1 MRVLDLQE
9 QIDRGEYHVDARA
22 VADAIVRRLLA
33 ERGQRAAAQDR
44 ESA

>member
-1 MRVLDLQE
+1 MDLQA
-9 QIDRGEYHVDARA
+9 QIDCGEYQVDARA

-33 ERGQRAAAQDR
+33 ERGLRPAAQDR